1 MYSQSLLG
9 MLLLYSDAYIF
20 DIILSLRVDTSKPRP
35 LAHHGISCYL
45 CPNQEQNPWCP
56 TRPGMHGYMFVGL
69 GLEADTF
76 VEPETRHLFVGIAVR
91 QYRYLGLYE
100 VTRVKD
106 NLTLDEWK
114 ALPDSVGSNSFH
126 PVILH

>member
-1 MYSQSLLG
+1 
-9 MLLLYSDAYIF
+9 
-20 DIILSLRVDTSKPRP
+20 
-35 LAHHGISCYL
+35 
-45 CPNQEQNPWCP
+45 
-56 TRPGMHGYMFVGL
+56 MHGYMFVEL

-91 QYRYLGLYE
+91 QHRYLGLYE

-106 NLTLDEWK
+106 NLTPDEWK
-114 ALPDSVGSNSFH
+114 ALPDSVGSHSFH